1 MTKLERRD
9 RRRARVVAN
18 VLIDA
23 LDPSG
28 PVSPL
33 AQIVPFI
40 AAALKRER
48 EEAGFAAVNYL
59 FARKAER
66 AKAVAETLGLRTGS
80 AKEQKKGKL

>member
-18 VLIDA
+18 AFIDA
-23 LDPSG
+23 LDPAG
-28 PVSPL
+28 PASPL

-66 AKAVAETLGLRTGS
+66 AKATAAILGT
-80 AKEQKKGKL
+80 EKGKK

>member
-48 EEAGFAAVNYL
+48 EETSLRAVGY
-59 FARKAER
+59 FF
-66 AKAVAETLGLRTGS
+66 GS
-80 AKEQKKGKL
+80 ASAKRRAEASDAIIGEQKKGKR